1 MPRSVRSRVDVF
13 RVWLARH
20 WRLPLS
26 AGLALVG
33 LAAFVVPRAELVI
46 GVVSLLAAG
55 VVIVLDVRAHRDER
69 DDLVVERAG
78 ARDLAALLPGPSYTG
93 AVVERVEDGHLLRD
107 DRVDD
112 RLPELV
118 TTLRVNSPAHDVPP
132 ELAEVQLAVL
142 RHMVKQGKRIF
153 NGTVVRLETDLGW
166 AAVEPGAAE
175 PLAVDVRRTPFFAA
189 LGTNDLGAR
198 EVRSTRRRRAVVSG
212 YELLADRGGRIR
224 DLSQSWLANV
234 IGISTLAITADRQLL
249 IVRQTPHNTESG
261 DRLAPSGSGS
271 VDAVDLADAADLR
284 SLVVG
289 AMEREL
295 REECCLPARTPLAT
309 RLTGFARWLE
319 RGGKPEFY
327 AVTRVGITAREVEL
341 RRIDRSERDYVAYI
355 ETFGLGDD
363 LPAALDGIGP
373 RLAERGPVSVPLTA
387 ALNALRRALA
397 ADPRLLEG
405 LEPRSAGAP

>member
-1 MPRSVRSRVDVF
+1 MRSFLRTRFDVG
-13 RVWLARH
+13 RVWTARH
-20 WRLPLS
+20 WRLPVS
-26 AGLALVG
+26 AALVVV
-33 LAAFVVPRAELVI
+33 AVVAFLVPRAELAI
-46 GVVSLLAAG
+46 GAGSLAAA
-55 VVIVLDVRAHRDER
+55 VAMLALDWRAHRDED
-69 DDLVVERAG
+69 DDLVVAAAG
-78 ARDLAALLPGPSYTG
+78 RRDLSALLPGPSYAG
-93 AVVERVEDGHLLRD
+93 AVVEQVEDGHLLRD

-112 RLPELV
+112 RLAELA

-142 RHMVKQGKRIF
+142 RHTVKQGKRIF
-153 NGTVVRLETDLGW
+153 NGTVVRLETDLGR
-166 AAVEPGAAE
+166 AAVEQGAAE

-198 EVRSTRRRRAVVSG
+198 EVRSTHRRRTVVSG

-234 IGISTLAITADRQLL
+234 IGISTLAVTDDRQLL
-249 IVRQTPHNTESG
+249 VVRQTPHNTESG

-271 VDAVDLADAADLR
+271 VDAVDLAGATDLQA
-284 SLVVG
+284 LVVG

-295 REECCLPARTPLAT
+295 REECCLPAKTALST

-327 AVTRVGITAREVEL
+327 GVTAVGMTAREVEL
-341 RRIDRSERDYVAYI
+341 RRVDRSERDYVAYI

-363 LPAALDGIGP
+363 LATALEGIGP
-373 RLAERGPVSVPLTA
+373 RLAERGPVSIPLTA

-397 ADPRLLEG
+397 ADPLLLDRLRG
-405 LEPRSAGAP
+405 GG